1 MYNIDIKERD
11 IMAMKFYERE
21 YLLAKMKADAE
32 YSKELNYKDELK
44 VFLSLSI
51 AEVKGTKLHKEIL
64 RIYPDIDPSITLRQL
79 RTMKML
85 EKMFVESSQKA
96 MELSYKLDGSMSDLS
111 VSIDFNEIDEG
122 TEGIK

>member
-1 MYNIDIKERD
+1 
-11 IMAMKFYERE
+11 MAMKFYERE

-51 AEVKGTKLHKEIL
+51 DEVKGTKLHKEIL